1 MNNNIILI
9 GFMGCGKTTFGKW
22 IAKNK
27 RMKFVDTDE
36 IIEKNEQC
44 TINEIFKN
52 RGEEVF
58 RNMETE
64 VIKKLLDTAQN
75 SVISAGGGLPVKQIN
90 RGLLKK
96 LGTVVYLRTPKE
108 ELVKRLL
115 NDTSRP
121 LLKGGNIEQ
130 KIDTLMSLRKD
141 IYEETADIIIDT
153 TDREFDKMY
162 ELIKQRESG
171 K

>member
-1 MNNNIILI
+1 M
-9 GFMGCGKTTFGKW
+9 
-22 IAKNK
+22 
-27 RMKFVDTDE
+27 
-36 IIEKNEQC
+36 
-44 TINEIFKN
+44 
-52 RGEEVF
+52 
-58 RNMETE
+58 
-64 VIKKLLDTAQN
+64 IKKLLDTAEN
-75 SVISAGGGLPVKQIN
+75 SVISAGGGLPVKHIN
-90 RGLLKK
+90 RGLLKE

-162 ELIKQRESG
+162 ELIRQRESS

>member
-1 MNNNIILI
+1 MSNNIILI

-27 RMKFVDTDE
+27 KMKFVDTDE

-64 VIKKLLDTAQN
+64 VIKKLLDTAEN
-75 SVISAGGGLPVKQIN
+75 SVISAGGGLPVKHIN
-90 RGLLKK
+90 RGLLKE

-162 ELIKQRESG
+162 ELIRQRESG

>member
-64 VIKKLLDTAQN
+64 VIRKLLDTAEN

-90 RGLLKK
+90 RGLLKE

-130 KIDTLMSLRKD
+130 KIDTLMGLRKD

>member
-1 MNNNIILI
+1 MSNNIILI

-27 RMKFVDTDE
+27 KMKFVDTDE

-64 VIKKLLDTAQN
+64 VIKKLLDTAEN
-75 SVISAGGGLPVKQIN
+75 SVISAGGRTSGKAYKQRTFKGAWN
-90 RGLLKK
+90 G
-96 LGTVVYLRTPKE
+96 GYLRTPKE

-115 NDTSRP
+115 KMIHQDRC
-121 LLKGGNIEQ
+121 LKAVI
-130 KIDTLMSLRKD
+130 
-141 IYEETADIIIDT
+141 
-153 TDREFDKMY
+153 
-162 ELIKQRESG
+162 
-171 K
+171 

>member
-1 MNNNIILI
+1 M
-9 GFMGCGKTTFGKW
+9 
-22 IAKNK
+22 
-27 RMKFVDTDE
+27 
-36 IIEKNEQC
+36 
-44 TINEIFKN
+44 
-52 RGEEVF
+52 
-58 RNMETE
+58 
-64 VIKKLLDTAQN
+64 
-75 SVISAGGGLPVKQIN
+75 
-90 RGLLKK
+90 
-96 LGTVVYLRTPKE
+96 YLRTPKE

-162 ELIKQRESG
+162 ELIRKRESS

>member
-64 VIKKLLDTAQN
+64 VIRKLLDTAQN

-90 RGLLKK
+90 RGLLKE

-130 KIDTLMSLRKD
+130 KIDTLMGLRKD

>member
-1 MNNNIILI
+1 MSNNIILI

-27 RMKFVDTDE
+27 KMKFVDTDE

-64 VIKKLLDTAQN
+64 VIKKLLDTAEN
-75 SVISAGGGLPVKQIN
+75 SVISAGGGLPVKHIN
-90 RGLLKK
+90 RGLLK
-96 LGTVVYLRTPKE
+96 
-108 ELVKRLL
+108 ELV
-115 NDTSRP
+115 S
-121 LLKGGNIEQ
+121 
-130 KIDTLMSLRKD
+130 
-141 IYEETADIIIDT
+141 
-153 TDREFDKMY
+153 
-162 ELIKQRESG
+162 
-171 K
+171 